1 MMRAPAIV
9 MATRRVPVEPNVHRL
24 LPRLMVLLALAGCVA
39 PSPVAGTITPTDGK
53 NPVYD
58 FARYPDAVWD
68 RHLDLTRRASS
79 SCGLGST
86 GRGDYLS
93 CLLPTLDSY
102 VQHEAN
108 PALSDLHRHLP
119 LRYRYERSR
128 NQRPLAL
135 LAEPFPN
142 E

>member
-1 MMRAPAIV
+1 MMRAPAVV
-9 MATRRVPVEPNVHRL
+9 MEARRLPVESTIRRL
-24 LPRLMVLLALAGCVA
+24 LPVLMLLAALAGCGA
-39 PSPVAGTITPTDGK
+39 ASPVSGIITPTDGK
-53 NPVYD
+53 NPVFD

-79 SCGLGST
+79 TCGLGST

-93 CLLPTLDSY
+93 CVLPTLDAY

-108 PALSDLHRHLP
+108 PALSGLHRHLP

-128 NQRPLAL
+128 NDRPLAL

>member
-1 MMRAPAIV
+1 M
-9 MATRRVPVEPNVHRL
+9 EPNVSRL
-24 LPRLMVLLALAGCVA
+24 LPILMVLAALAGCVA
-39 PSPVAGTITPTDGK
+39 TPPVSGVITPTDGK
-53 NPVYD
+53 NPVFD
-58 FARYPDAVWD
+58 FVRYPDAVWD
-68 RHLDLTRRASS
+68 RHMDLTRRASS

-93 CLLPTLDSY
+93 CLLPTLDGY
-102 VQHEAN
+102 VLHEAN

-128 NQRPLAL
+128 NERPLAL
-135 LAEPFPN
+135 LTAPFPN